1 MSWLEERAA
10 AADKND
16 RSVEGGGVPT
26 STGDC
31 YWLVGKVG
39 RRAERIDLVRAMAHR
54 FADAKLEIPV
64 KIGQRT
70 LLLPVSASWAVF
82 QFLPPLEDLIRVVE
96 AFIAVQLSSAELQ

>member
-1 MSWLEERAA
+1 
-10 AADKND
+10 
-16 RSVEGGGVPT
+16 
-26 STGDC
+26 
-31 YWLVGKVG
+31 
-39 RRAERIDLVRAMAHR
+39 MAHR

-82 QFLPPLEDLIRVVE
+82 QFLPPLEDLLRVVE